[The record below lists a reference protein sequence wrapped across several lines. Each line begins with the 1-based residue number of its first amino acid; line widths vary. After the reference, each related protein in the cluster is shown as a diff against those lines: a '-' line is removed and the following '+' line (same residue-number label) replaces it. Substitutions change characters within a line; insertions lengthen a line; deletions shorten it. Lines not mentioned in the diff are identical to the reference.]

1 MKQLQLNKMEK
12 ISGGVN
18 GALCFAAGLGLFAI
32 TGPAWIVG
40 VASGAYAV
48 KCWNS

>member
-1 MKQLQLNKMEK
+1 MRKIEINKMEN

-18 GALCFAAGLGLFAI
+18 GALCFAAGLGVFAI
-32 TGPAWIVG
+32 ASPAWIVG
-40 VASGAYAV
+40 VASAAYAV